1 MLRIVN
7 QKHGVIEDNKFS
19 FLIIGEREMANL
31 NYKNQYDDVTYSANI
46 SQDRD
51 GIIAVTFRSRSSG
64 QSITIYGLDSMM
76 IAQLQSE
83 MEDLEIGNENYWEE
97 YDRTGIP
104 EDTPDITDQYGDDP
118 MLTEF

>member
-1 MLRIVN
+1 VLRIVN

>member
-1 MLRIVN
+1 MDI
-7 QKHGVIEDNKFS
+7 GDNKFS

-31 NYKNQYDDVTYSANI
+31 NFKNQHDDVTYSASI

-64 QSITIYGLDSMM
+64 QSITIYGLDSNQ
-76 IAQLQSE
+76 IGNLYGE

-104 EDTPDITDQYGDDP
+104 KDTPDITDQYGDDP